1 MIADDARLGIFGT
14 RLCVWEVIRVAR
26 ITCFLPQLNFHCQ
39 DSFLRGIMHLSSS
52 LPQLLSDS
60 TSRSRVLQSTASLVA
75 MLVTVYLLGMVLGAL
90 LLWCAGRRRCRA
102 QQVQEE
108 EPSRALELQCAK
120 ESDDVEASSSSMDEY
135 TTQST
140 TTTTVE
146 DTECWSHPLGTATR
160 PRGEETFLSV
170 LTAEPISSWIYNGN
184 EETMEGF
191 SFSGM
196 DVGTLEPSQLDQE
209 QQQQS
214 VASFSRQSDTTL
226 PLVVQRT
233 LKAPPGRLG
242 LTLAV
247 TSDGPEVRSI
257 RAGSSVEGLLFVG
270 DVVVA
275 INDTDTRTLSI
286 PAIYNLLQQSN
297 ELQRSITVL
306 TMDDTARNGLFLC

>member
-1 MIADDARLGIFGT
+1 
-14 RLCVWEVIRVAR
+14 
-26 ITCFLPQLNFHCQ
+26 
-39 DSFLRGIMHLSSS
+39 MHLSSY
-52 LPQLLSDS
+52 LPLLSPGS
-60 TSRSRVLQSTASLVA
+60 TSRSRVLQSTPSLVA
-75 MLVTVYLLGMVLGAL
+75 MLVTVYMLGMVLGAL

-120 ESDDVEASSSSMDEY
+120 ESNNVEASSSSSMDEY

-140 TTTTVE
+140 TTTVE
-146 DTECWSHPLGTATR
+146 DTEWSHPLGTTATR
-160 PRGEETFLSV
+160 PHGEETFLSA

-184 EETMEGF
+184 EETMEGY

-196 DVGTLEPSQLDQE
+196 DEGTLEPSQLDQE
-209 QQQQS
+209 QQQQQS

-247 TSDGPEVRSI
+247 TSDGPKVRSI

-286 PAIYNLLQQSN
+286 SAIYNLLQQSN